1 MGGGCG
7 QKAGPGLW
15 GQGKGCA
22 PCVILGGGAEG
33 TPQGCVMR
41 EELGEGRL
49 AVRRL
54 WCVWGHR
61 IVWWALGEDSIASG
75 AQSATASF

>member
-1 MGGGCG
+1 
-7 QKAGPGLW
+7 
-15 GQGKGCA
+15 
-22 PCVILGGGAEG
+22 
-33 TPQGCVMR
+33 MR